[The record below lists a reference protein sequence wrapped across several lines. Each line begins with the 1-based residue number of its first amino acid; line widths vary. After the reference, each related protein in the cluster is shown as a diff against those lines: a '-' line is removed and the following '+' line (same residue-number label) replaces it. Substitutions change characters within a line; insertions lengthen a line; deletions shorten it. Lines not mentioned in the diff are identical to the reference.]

1 MQLRAPCD
9 VQVDLFYGLYQQFH
23 GGPAAPS
30 FGGVFLEIAAA
41 FDLLSS
47 IGRFF
52 NVASDEAVPSSE
64 SSPAPYALFTHE
76 AGQLHCDDRTLRHP
90 CVAELKAFLEDKNHT
105 QKRQNALSCVHEVME
120 TSQDYWELKN
130 MTHLLLDLDTKD
142 HVFDKE
148 SRDNDFISAGIGF
161 AKKLMAH
168 PECLNDFDTK
178 GELECRC
185 VPLYG
190 KVSTLKLKNAGK
202 LEEAQEL
209 FQQVR
214 DMAWQGRERQY
225 APGEAVPW
233 DDFHHTP
240 QIWVRGLRSMPVWPR
255 ATWKDLP
262 ICSLLEEHF
271 PIIQEETAR
280 ALANEATSGFE
291 DAYRFLYEKGEWNR
305 VLLYHGRKFTEEC
318 DRVFPKT
325 CALLRKW
332 LPSKPGLPW
341 TSDQNEQVMVIK
353 MKQGTDV
360 ETHSGP
366 ANNILNIHLGISGLE
381 GAKLFVA
388 NETYSWDQGKVIAWD
403 GSYDHRV
410 HCLDCKETRV
420 IMMVR
425 YMHPDMSPEHYKIS
439 HRPSLLRWARWGGV
453 ATSHSQPQPAA
464 ASGAFGSRW
473 KFHLRLRSIVDVLIS
488 REITLAGFMAWE
500 RQDEVKR
507 LEEAVEAQKGHGW
520 AGPLCAVEA
529 PEGEELLLVVGGS
542 APSKRKRSTDFED
555 LPGDDVPMEL
565 WSRPLRGGTQPP
577 WVRSVLAFPP
587 KPRGG
592 ASLTTL
598 SSGRLLLF
606 GGRSLGRCLSD
617 VWPGLQVVMRRHILQ
632 LEVQKDHRKPDS
644 EADSDSEA
652 EAIFFASDYRAACR
666 SGKHAAAQPKPLQE
680 LVRASPGEDEDEDG
694 TEEDSGSEEPERL
707 KAGTQRA
714 MPCSTQDVLA
724 LATQVTMT
732 RRGDAEAE
740 NRTFPKQGAEAASSR
755 GVDARWRQPQALE
768 EHTPPRPR
776 ANHTAVL
783 QVPLVCG
790 ETPAVL
796 VYGGLGDGGL
806 PLGDT
811 FQLRILE
818 TEDHSLEFVW
828 SCLDTGGK
836 EHCETAPWEQQSA
849 PRPRLCHS
857 AVFWPGSQRSMVI
870 FGGLGMGLE
879 GEPKAQGDCWMY
891 MVGQRN
897 AKAATGATGW
907 KRPTTSGGA
916 PAKRYGHGACLA
928 NDAMVICGGMD
939 DTGELADCWLLQF
952 SEMRWEQLE
961 SPMPRAP
968 RELGRCELLWSS
980 FTQAALLWSC
990 HGAALLR
997 TTGPAPIPRG
1007 ERQHEQRERWRSKEP
1022 ERSLPPVRAGP
1033 WKACPPDADAYQSW
1047 PQQTPRKVRTREPES
1062 INGGSRNPRRS
1073 FVRFVPA
1080 AGTLD
1085 LERKRAADPQEEAEN
1100 MSGVLDRFT
1109 IASRFASQTEYRV
1122 CVSVP
1127 PTALAAAWAV
1137 AAVVRATAVLGV
1149 RVTSAVQRLF
1159 RDSPELNP
1167 LETLGQRRL
1176 SADLVSDDGDPH
1188 IYTIWGDHYTLL
1200 KPGTFVAWNFS
1211 KGSVAWQLVACYS
1224 GARFT
1229 TQGLLLLD
1237 RSHRTME
1244 LTAEDCAWRDARHG
1258 GRPVRESEFL
1268 SHGASALEVTQVGK
1282 ETEDFL
1288 SMESMIWLKM
1298 QSENGFRKVARSDME
1313 HVGGELG
1320 DHLSFFSSKLAVK
1333 TKTDDNFQAPGTWV
1347 GLGGSEAAAAYL
1359 NSKMQATAASLISTT
1374 CSEAEEQEAEKICG
1388 KHLQKDAWDGNHPEI
1403 FGDCVFDI
1411 CHGAGGEEVA
1421 QSAKAFIAA

>member
-1 MQLRAPCD
+1 
-9 VQVDLFYGLYQQFH
+9 
-23 GGPAAPS
+23 
-30 FGGVFLEIAAA
+30 
-41 FDLLSS
+41 
-47 IGRFF
+47 
-52 NVASDEAVPSSE
+52 
-64 SSPAPYALFTHE
+64 
-76 AGQLHCDDRTLRHP
+76 
-90 CVAELKAFLEDKNHT
+90 
-105 QKRQNALSCVHEVME
+105 
-120 TSQDYWELKN
+120 
-130 MTHLLLDLDTKD
+130 
-142 HVFDKE
+142 
-148 SRDNDFISAGIGF
+148 
-161 AKKLMAH
+161 
-168 PECLNDFDTK
+168 
-178 GELECRC
+178 
-185 VPLYG
+185 
-190 KVSTLKLKNAGK
+190 
-202 LEEAQEL
+202 
-209 FQQVR
+209 
-214 DMAWQGRERQY
+214 
-225 APGEAVPW
+225 
-233 DDFHHTP
+233 
-240 QIWVRGLRSMPVWPR
+240 
-255 ATWKDLP
+255 
-262 ICSLLEEHF
+262 
-271 PIIQEETAR
+271 
-280 ALANEATSGFE
+280 
-291 DAYRFLYEKGEWNR
+291 
-305 VLLYHGRKFTEEC
+305 
-318 DRVFPKT
+318 
-325 CALLRKW
+325 
-332 LPSKPGLPW
+332 
-341 TSDQNEQVMVIK
+341 
-353 MKQGTDV
+353 
-360 ETHSGP
+360 
-366 ANNILNIHLGISGLE
+366 
-381 GAKLFVA
+381 
-388 NETYSWDQGKVIAWD
+388 
-403 GSYDHRV
+403 
-410 HCLDCKETRV
+410 
-420 IMMVR
+420 
-425 YMHPDMSPEHYKIS
+425 
-439 HRPSLLRWARWGGV
+439 
-453 ATSHSQPQPAA
+453 
-464 ASGAFGSRW
+464 
-473 KFHLRLRSIVDVLIS
+473 
-488 REITLAGFMAWE
+488 MAWE
-500 RQDEVKR
+500 R

-529 PEGEELLLVVGGS
+529 PEGEELLLMVGGS

-617 VWPGLQVVMRRHILQ
+617 VHILQ

-1047 PQQTPRKVRTREPES
+1047 PQQTPRKAEKEKLPRPVAS
-1062 INGGSRNPRRS
+1062 AVGSARRPS
-1073 FVRFVPA
+1073 
-1080 AGTLD
+1080 AGP
-1085 LERKRAADPQEEAEN
+1085 RAAPAELAPVKPPRAKR
-1100 MSGVLDRFT
+1100 SV
-1109 IASRFASQTEYRV
+1109 SR
-1122 CVSVP
+1122 
-1127 PTALAAAWAV
+1127 
-1137 AAVVRATAVLGV
+1137 
-1149 RVTSAVQRLF
+1149 
-1159 RDSPELNP
+1159 
-1167 LETLGQRRL
+1167 
-1176 SADLVSDDGDPH
+1176 
-1188 IYTIWGDHYTLL
+1188 
-1200 KPGTFVAWNFS
+1200 
-1211 KGSVAWQLVACYS
+1211 
-1224 GARFT
+1224 
-1229 TQGLLLLD
+1229 
-1237 RSHRTME
+1237 
-1244 LTAEDCAWRDARHG
+1244 
-1258 GRPVRESEFL
+1258 
-1268 SHGASALEVTQVGK
+1268 
-1282 ETEDFL
+1282 
-1288 SMESMIWLKM
+1288 
-1298 QSENGFRKVARSDME
+1298 
-1313 HVGGELG
+1313 
-1320 DHLSFFSSKLAVK
+1320 
-1333 TKTDDNFQAPGTWV
+1333 
-1347 GLGGSEAAAAYL
+1347 
-1359 NSKMQATAASLISTT
+1359 IS
-1374 CSEAEEQEAEKICG
+1374 
-1388 KHLQKDAWDGNHPEI
+1388 
-1403 FGDCVFDI
+1403 
-1411 CHGAGGEEVA
+1411 
-1421 QSAKAFIAA
+1421 